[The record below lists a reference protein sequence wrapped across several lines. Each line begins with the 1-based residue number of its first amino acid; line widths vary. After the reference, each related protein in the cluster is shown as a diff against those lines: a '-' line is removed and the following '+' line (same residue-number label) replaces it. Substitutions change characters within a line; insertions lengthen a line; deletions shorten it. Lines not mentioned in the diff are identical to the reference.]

1 VTAYRFQRV
10 GPIATGAPVTDR
22 AHSPSAMVGYVERA
36 RSEKKAYRAYPVAR
50 DGRRRDVPL
59 GMTEAPGTYQVWDGV
74 AIFAT
79 RDAAARALER
89 RGPIAS

>member
-10 GPIATGAPVTDR
+10 GQIATGAPITYR

-36 RSEKKAYRAYPVAR
+36 RSEKTAYRAYPVDR
-50 DGRRRDVPL
+50 DGRRREQPL
-59 GMTEAPGTYQVWDGV
+59 GFTEAPGTYQVWDGA

-89 RGPIAS
+89 HGPTGT